1 MNKEINSNGYNYVD
15 LGLPSGT
22 FWATMNVGAS
32 KPSDCG
38 LYFQWGD
45 TQGYTANQ
53 VGKDKQFNWK
63 DYKFSIDGSYS
74 NFSKYATNGATLDLE
89 DDAAN
94 ANMGGD
100 WHMPTDVQIYE
111 LINNTTANRTTLDGV
126 SGITFTSIK
135 DTSKFIFIPA
145 AGDAWDGSVQ
155 VSGGGGYVWSSML
168 DADNVNNGQYL
179 VFSSRYVGLD
189 DDGRCDGLSVRGV
202 IDSKQDKN
210 GNTNINKENDR

>member
-145 AGDAWDGSVQ
+145 AGFAWDGSIYDVDGS
-155 VSGGGGYVWSSML
+155 VYYSELDGNVWSSMISTEYI
-168 DADNVNNGQYL
+168 DCGQYIGFDSIYANL
-179 VFSSRYVGLD
+179 RCGDRCCGFSA
-189 DDGRCDGLSVRGV
+189 RGV
-202 IDSKQDKN
+202 I
-210 GNTNINKENDR
+210 G